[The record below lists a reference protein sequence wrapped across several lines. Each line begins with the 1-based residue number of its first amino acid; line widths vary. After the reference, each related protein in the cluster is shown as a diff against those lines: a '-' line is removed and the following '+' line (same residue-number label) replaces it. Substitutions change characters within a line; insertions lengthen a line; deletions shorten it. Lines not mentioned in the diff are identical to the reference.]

1 MIKSRKNFPDQH
13 HAVSEVLEDVYG
25 FRQGD
30 CYQYGPAEFEGGNNF
45 EGKVQTLKKQLDTI
59 SPGFS
64 VSFQKERMFS
74 VKVLSSHREKE

>member
-25 FRQGD
+25 VYD
-30 CYQYGPAEFEGGNNF
+30 PAEFEGGNNF

>member
-25 FRQGD
+25 FGQGD
-30 CYQYGPAEFEGGNNF
+30 CYDYGPAEFEDGNNF

-64 VSFQKERMFS
+64 VSFQK
-74 VKVLSSHREKE
+74 KECFQ